1 MGDAHVA
8 CLEEYCPAVRE
19 PPLDQ
24 ILYHFLLAVDG
35 HTLAD
40 ELAEIDVVQGAAERE
55 VVLVVEH
62 AFALHADADAGFD
75 EEVAGPLLDQPG
87 ANAALDVVAG
97 AVLQDHALD
106 ARAVEEMREH
116 QPGGPSTD
124 DTDLRAHLASD
135 YPSAAARSAMRSAAS
150 TQTTESRTQLSPI
163 PSSARTPPGTE
174 TRDIH

>member
-1 MGDAHVA
+1 MGDAQVA

-55 VVLVVEH
+55 VDPVVEH

-97 AVLQDHALD
+97 AVLHDHARD
-106 ARAVEEMREH
+106 ARAVQEMREH
-116 QPGGPSTD
+116 QPGGPSTG
-124 DTDLRAHLASD
+124 DTNL
-135 YPSAAARSAMRSAAS
+135 P
-150 TQTTESRTQLSPI
+150 TQLCCHYPDA
-163 PSSARTPPGTE
+163 SA
-174 TRDIH
+174 